1 VERIISVRK
10 GDQTAGSDLGLTEAL
25 TAWLRANVG
34 LGGQVAN
41 RRSTLS

>member
-1 VERIISVRK
+1 MSVRK
-10 GDQTAGSDLGLTEAL
+10 SDEPAGSDAGLTEAL

-34 LGGQVAN
+34 LGGQVAS